1 MLLLFIFIHI
11 AQTTSRQGSLDKGI
25 FFNEETKILLVEK
38 FINVQFLIPFPRF
51 EMTLI
56 SNVDQIAQSLQ
67 NMWQTPTYFCYLNF
81 TNTSEVDFKMDWLL
95 RETQKEI
102 SFAQNDLLK
111 IKGDVASFL
120 KGTQENKSTRK
131 KRALPLA
138 AAAVG
143 AIGLFGGGIMFGS
156 GDCGIMGIFGSCQAK
171 AKQNARNIEKL
182 GEYAIS
188 LGENIQQLAN
198 STDAK
203 FFRVSKELEML
214 HGIQRQ
220 IIETQNQNWRAIEKQ
235 FNTFQQNIHE
245 MRNCDQLLY
254 TRQQVN
260 FNFDTISSLL
270 SLIYSNVKSYRAA
283 LYAFQMNIMN
293 AIPSLLTQY
302 VPMSLLPKESL
313 EIILQQVA
321 TEQLQSRDRL
331 TLAIPLDELLAY
343 YEARLLLDVLTLDDG
358 LLMTMS
364 IPLASRQTVFT
375 VYKAIVVPM
384 PQLETEYAIQWTVE
398 TEYIAISED
407 LRETALVTRD
417 QLGKCI
423 GSNKYKICHETMAT
437 ETSDASC
444 LAVLYFGNVMDAI
457 EVCDTEAVTLPL
469 KEKAT
474 NLGYGIWLITSTSS
488 NFKFRESYM
497 NATTTAGSTMIDGCR
512 ICLVSLSCGK
522 QLIGPNV
529 RIRSDLSTCMK
540 VPPLK
545 LNVTLPEPMARLFS
559 LIPTVD
565 QLPHYNTRV
574 EANIQLLSSLKLE
587 LQSQP
592 DNSYRSDLNYI
603 AQPIA
608 QKLTAL
614 KPSLEKQ
621 FNNYL
626 SWKSH
631 LAIGLVVFFVS
642 TALHLGVTYA
652 LHRYKRL
659 HKFLPFSHKLD
670 NQKVS
675 LKPIMMVEDH
685 YLEGLENDEKFPWR
699 NNSLLIPESQLKET
713 RNPEPDAPIY
723 SQLNRQLRTGH
734 I

>member
-1 MLLLFIFIHI
+1 
-11 AQTTSRQGSLDKGI
+11 
-25 FFNEETKILLVEK
+25 
-38 FINVQFLIPFPRF
+38 
-51 EMTLI
+51 
-56 SNVDQIAQSLQ
+56 
-67 NMWQTPTYFCYLNF
+67 
-81 TNTSEVDFKMDWLL
+81 
-95 RETQKEI
+95 
-102 SFAQNDLLK
+102 
-111 IKGDVASFL
+111 
-120 KGTQENKSTRK
+120 
-131 KRALPLA
+131 
-138 AAAVG
+138 
-143 AIGLFGGGIMFGS
+143 
-156 GDCGIMGIFGSCQAK
+156 
-171 AKQNARNIEKL
+171 
-182 GEYAIS
+182 
-188 LGENIQQLAN
+188 
-198 STDAK
+198 
-203 FFRVSKELEML
+203 
-214 HGIQRQ
+214 
-220 IIETQNQNWRAIEKQ
+220 
-235 FNTFQQNIHE
+235 
-245 MRNCDQLLY
+245 
-254 TRQQVN
+254 
-260 FNFDTISSLL
+260 
-270 SLIYSNVKSYRAA
+270 
-283 LYAFQMNIMN
+283 
-293 AIPSLLTQY
+293 
-302 VPMSLLPKESL
+302 
-313 EIILQQVA
+313 
-321 TEQLQSRDRL
+321 
-331 TLAIPLDELLAY
+331 
-343 YEARLLLDVLTLDDG
+343 
-358 LLMTMS
+358 
-364 IPLASRQTVFT
+364 
-375 VYKAIVVPM
+375 M
-384 PQLETEYAIQWTVE
+384 PQLETAYAIQWTVE

-423 GSNKYKICHETMAT
+423 GSNKNKICHETMAA

-457 EVCDTEAVTLPL
+457 EDCDTEAVTLPL

-497 NATTTAGSTMIDGCR
+497 NATTTAGSTTIDGCQ
-512 ICLVSLSCGK
+512 ICLVSLRCGK

-574 EANIQLLSSLKLE
+574 EANIQLLSSMKLE

-631 LAIGLVVFFVS
+631 LAIGFVVFFVS

-659 HKFLPFSHKLD
+659 PKFLPFFHKLD

-685 YLEGLENDEKFPWR
+685 YLEGWKDWKTTKNFR
-699 NNSLLIPESQLKET
+699 GGT
-713 RNPEPDAPIY
+713 
-723 SQLNRQLRTGH
+723 TVC
-734 I
+734 